1 MYDSKLDFRARFKR
15 NRCLW
20 LMALPAIIVSVIMSY
35 IPMTGIVLAFKN
47 YDYSDGF
54 FSDWVGLDNFKF
66 FFQSGKAFTVTR
78 NTIIFNLMFIVFGKF
93 FEIFVAI
100 IISELGGKYF
110 KKICQSV
117 IILPYFVSW
126 VTAAAFVY
134 NIFGYETG
142 IVNTVLTSFGME
154 RLNIYTSTNLW
165 YFILPMVYIWKDV
178 GYGSILYL
186 SAIMG
191 LDQEC
196 YEAAMI
202 DGANRFQK
210 IIHITIPG
218 IMPTIILLLLLS
230 LGKILRGNFDMFYQL
245 IGANSMLY
253 ETTDIIDVYVYRSL
267 VEQPNIGMTSAI
279 TLFQSVVCFVT
290 IVIVNTIVK
299 RYQADYSLF

>member
-1 MYDSKLDFRARFKR
+1 MLNNKSGLIARFKK

-20 LMALPAIIVSVIMSY
+20 LMVLPAIIVTLLMSY
-35 IPMTGIVLAFKN
+35 IPMTGIILAFKN
-47 YDYSDGF
+47 YNYADGF

-66 FFQSGKAFTVTR
+66 FFQSGKAFNVTR
-78 NTIIFNLMFIVFGKF
+78 NTILFNLLFIIFGKF
-93 FEIFVAI
+93 FEIFIAI
-100 IISELGGKYF
+100 VISELGGKYF

-142 IVNTVLTSFGME
+142 IVNNLLTSLGLE
-154 RLNIYTSTNLW
+154 RINIYTSTNMW
-165 YFILPMVYIWKDV
+165 YFLLPMVYIWKDV
-178 GYGSILYL
+178 G
-186 SAIMG
+186 
-191 LDQEC
+191 
-196 YEAAMI
+196 
-202 DGANRFQK
+202 ANRFQK
-210 IIHITIPG
+210 ILHITIPG

-253 ETTDIIDVYVYRSL
+253 EATDIIDVYVYRSL

-279 TLFQSVVCFVT
+279 TLFQSVVCFVF
-290 IVIVNTIVK
+290 IVIVNKLVK
-299 RYQADYSLF
+299 SYQEDYSLF

>member
-1 MYDSKLDFRARFKR
+1 MKNSQGLLQDFRK

-20 LMALPAIIVSVIMSY
+20 LMVLPAIIVCLVMSY
-35 IPMTGIVLAFKN
+35 IPMTGILYAFKN
-47 YDYSDGF
+47 YNYRDGLL
-54 FSDWVGLDNFKF
+54 SPWVGFDNFKF
-66 FFQSGKAFTVTR
+66 FFQSGKAWTVTR
-78 NTIIFNLMFIVFGKF
+78 NTIVFNLMFIVFGKF
-93 FEIFVAI
+93 FEILVAI

-110 KKICQSV
+110 KKACQSV

-142 IVNTVLTSFGME
+142 ILNSVLTHFG
-154 RLNIYTSTNLW
+154 LDKINIYTSEGAW
-165 YFILPMVYIWKDV
+165 YFLLPLVYIWKDV

-218 IMPTIILLLLLS
+218 IMPTIVLLLMMS

-253 ETTDIIDVYVYRSL
+253 ESTDIIDVYVYRSL
-267 VEQPNIGMTSAI
+267 VENPNIGMTSAI
-279 TLFQSVVCFVT
+279 TLFQSVICFFT
-290 IVIVNTIVK
+290 IIIVNKLVK
-299 RYQADYSLF
+299 HYQEDYSLF

>member
-1 MYDSKLDFRARFKR
+1 MKNSQGLLQDLRK

-20 LMALPAIIVSVIMSY
+20 LMVLPAIIVCLIMSY
-35 IPMTGIVLAFKN
+35 IPMTGILFAFKN
-47 YDYSDGF
+47 YNYADGL
-54 FSDWVGLDNFKF
+54 FSPWVGFDNFKF
-66 FFQSGKAFTVTR
+66 FFQSGKAWTVTR
-78 NTIIFNLMFIVFGKF
+78 NTIVFNLMFIVFGKF
-93 FEIFVAI
+93 FEILVAI

-110 KKICQSV
+110 KKACQSV

-142 IVNTVLTSFGME
+142 ILNSVLTNFG
-154 RLNIYTSTNLW
+154 LDKINIYTSEGAW
-165 YFILPMVYIWKDV
+165 YFLLPLVYIWKDV

-218 IMPTIILLLLLS
+218 IMPTIVLLLMMS

-253 ETTDIIDVYVYRSL
+253 ESTDIIDVYVYRSL
-267 VEQPNIGMTSAI
+267 VEAPNIGMTSAI
-279 TLFQSVVCFVT
+279 TLFQSVICFFT
-290 IVIVNTIVK
+290 IIIVNKLVK
-299 RYQADYSLF
+299 HYQEDYSLF

>member
-1 MYDSKLDFRARFKR
+1 MNDSKLK
-15 NRCLW
+15 NRRKFGKNGALW
-20 LMALPAIIVSVIMSY
+20 LMASPAVIITLVMSY
-35 IPMTGIVLAFKN
+35 IPMVGILLAFKN
-47 YDYSDGF
+47 YNYADGL
-54 FSDWVGLDNFKF
+54 FSQWVGFDNFKF
-66 FFQSGKAFTVTR
+66 FFQSGKAWTVTR
-78 NTIIFNLMFIVFGKF
+78 NTLVFNLMFIVFGKF
-93 FEIFVAI
+93 FEILVAVV
-100 IISELGGKYF
+100 ISELGGKYF
-110 KKICQSV
+110 KKFCQSV

-142 IVNTVLTSFGME
+142 VVNTILTSLGFE
-154 RLNIYTSTNLW
+154 RFNIYSSTNLW
-165 YFILPMVYIWKDV
+165 YFLLPAVYIWKDV

-191 LDQEC
+191 LDQDC

-218 IMPTIILLLLLS
+218 IMPTIVLLLLLS

-253 ETTDIIDVYVYRSL
+253 DATDIIDVYVYRSL

-279 TLFQSVVCFVT
+279 TLFQSVVCFIT
-290 IVIVNTIVK
+290 IIVVNKIVK
-299 RYQADYSLF
+299 KYQADYSLF